1 MADKL
6 RLHLPLMLMGMLSL
20 VAAFAGGLMRLG
32 WGIPPAFVNLSVLH
46 GPLMIS
52 GFLGT
57 LISLER
63 AVALKYRWTYL
74 APVLTGAGGIVLIT
88 GLHFPSG
95 VILITLGSL
104 SLVFIF
110 VAIFRLQT
118 ALHTLIMGLGAFSWF
133 AGNILWLLGLPV
145 YVVVLWWAG
154 FLVLTIAGERLELS
168 RMLQPSLGSR
178 VSFLAATLVIFSGIV
193 LAGFSFD
200 AGIRLTG
207 AGMIAVALWLF
218 QYDIA
223 RRTVR
228 QPGLPRFIAL
238 CLLSGYAWLS
248 LSGLMALR
256 YGGIVGGARYD
267 AILHAIFL
275 GFVFVMIFGH
285 APIIFPAV
293 LGVSISFKP
302 RFYLHLI
309 LLHLTLIA
317 RVAGDLTGWFP
328 GRQWGGLLNV
338 AAILLFFANT
348 LSATRLRSP

>member
-20 VAAFAGGLMRLG
+20 LAAFAGGLMRLG

-74 APVLTGAGGIVLIT
+74 APFLTGAGGIILIT

-110 VAIFRLQT
+110 VAIFRLQA
-118 ALHTLIMGLGAFSWF
+118 ALHILIMGLGAFLWF
-133 AGNILWLLGLPV
+133 AGNLLWLLGLPV

-178 VSFLAATLVIFSGIV
+178 VSFLVTTLIILSGIV

-207 AGMIAVALWLF
+207 AGMIAIALWLF
-218 QYDIA
+218 RYDIA

-248 LSGLMALR
+248 LSGMMALR

-338 AAILLFFANT
+338 VAILLFFANT

>member
-1 MADKL
+1 MSDKL

-20 VAAFAGGLMRLG
+20 VAAFAGGLLRLG
-32 WGIPPAFVNLSVLH
+32 WGVPTAFVNVSVLH

-57 LISLER
+57 VISLER
-63 AVALKYRWTYL
+63 AVALKYRWAYL
-74 APVLTGAGGIVLIT
+74 APFLTGAGGIFLIT
-88 GLHFPSG
+88 GFHFRSG

-104 SLVFIF
+104 SLLFVF
-110 VAIFRLQT
+110 VVIFRLQA
-118 ALHTLIMGLGAFSWF
+118 ALHTLIMGLGAFLWF
-133 AGNILWLLGLPV
+133 AGNLLWLLGLPV

-154 FLVLTIAGERLELS
+154 FLVLTITGERLELT
-168 RMLQPSLGSR
+168 RMLQPSRGSR
-178 VSFLAATLVIFSGIV
+178 AYFFAAY
-193 LAGFSFD
+193 SFD
-200 AGIRLTG
+200 AGIRLNG
-207 AGMIAVALWLF
+207 IGMIAIALWLF
-218 QYDIA
+218 RYDIA
-223 RRTVR
+223 RLTVR
-228 QPGLPRFIAL
+228 QTGLPRFIAV

-328 GRQWGGLLNV
+328 GGQWGGLLNV
-338 AAILLFFANT
+338 AAILLFFVNT

>member
-6 RLHLPLMLMGMLSL
+6 RFHLPLMLIGMLSL
-20 VAAFAGGLMRLG
+20 LAAFAGGLMRLG

-57 LISLER
+57 VISLER
-63 AVALKYRWTYL
+63 AVAMKHRWTYL
-74 APVLTGAGGIVLIT
+74 APLLTGAGGIVLIT

-110 VAIFRLQT
+110 VAIFRLQA
-118 ALHTLIMGLGAFSWF
+118 ALHTLIMGLGAFLWF
-133 AGNILWLLGLPV
+133 AGNLLWLLGLPV

-168 RMLQPSLGSR
+168 RMLQPSVGSR
-178 VSFLAATLVIFSGIV
+178 ISFLATTLVILSGIV

-207 AGMIAVALWLF
+207 AGMIAMALWLF
-218 QYDIA
+218 RYDIA

-228 QPGLPRFIAL
+228 QPGLPRFIAV

-248 LSGLMALR
+248 LSGLMALH

-309 LLHLTLIA
+309 LLHISLIV
-317 RVAGDLTGWFP
+317 RIAGDLAGWFP

-338 AAILLFFANT
+338 VAILLFFANT

>member
-20 VAAFAGGLMRLG
+20 LAAFAGGLMRLG

-63 AVALKYRWTYL
+63 AVALKHRWTYL
-74 APVLTGAGGIVLIT
+74 APLLTGAGGIFLIT

-110 VAIFRLQT
+110 VAIFRLQA
-118 ALHTLIMGLGAFSWF
+118 ALHTLIMGLGAFLWF
-133 AGNILWLLGLPV
+133 AGNLLWLLGLPV

-178 VSFLAATLVIFSGIV
+178 VSFLVTTLIILSGIV

-218 QYDIA
+218 RYDIA

-267 AILHAIFL
+267 AILHSIFL

-309 LLHLTLIA
+309 LLHLTLIV

-338 AAILLFFANT
+338 FAILLFFANT